1 MHLRNTLKIIK
12 MKIPELTIVD
22 ALCILNKGWSNDES
36 KKLFDIADELI
47 RKRAEKLHLEWE
59 KEAIEKRLIELESD
73 NRIRSR

>member
-1 MHLRNTLKIIK
+1 